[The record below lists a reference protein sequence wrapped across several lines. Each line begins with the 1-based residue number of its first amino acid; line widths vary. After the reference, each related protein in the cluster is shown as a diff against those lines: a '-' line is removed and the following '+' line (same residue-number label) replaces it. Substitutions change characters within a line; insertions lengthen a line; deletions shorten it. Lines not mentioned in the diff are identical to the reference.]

1 MNQALGAGLAVGL
14 VSLLAIG
21 GPLLGISPAW
31 IALLAALALGALTF
45 DAARFGGR
53 GGHLLAEALP
63 GGEARL
69 RRIAIHEAG
78 HVLVATEEAMPI
90 GRVRV
95 GTLACLRAGLNTNGS
110 TELEPPAHAKL
121 PEAELRRWSRV
132 LQAGMAAE
140 QLIYGESLGG
150 ADDRAL
156 LGRLWGLSGFDVAM
170 AQREQ
175 RRARREVDQL
185 LKQRQAAL
193 ESEAERL
200 LSQTPR
206 LFSGNPPLP

>member
-90 GRVRV
+90 GQVRV
-95 GTLACLRAGLNTNGS
+95 GTL
-110 TELEPPAHAKL
+110 
-121 PEAELRRWSRV
+121 
-132 LQAGMAAE
+132 
-140 QLIYGESLGG
+140 
-150 ADDRAL
+150 
-156 LGRLWGLSGFDVAM
+156 
-170 AQREQ
+170 
-175 RRARREVDQL
+175 
-185 LKQRQAAL
+185 
-193 ESEAERL
+193 
-200 LSQTPR
+200 
-206 LFSGNPPLP
+206 

>member
-1 MNQALGAGLAVGL
+1 VGL

-90 GRVRV
+90 GQVRV

-140 QLIYGESLGG
+140 QLVYGESLGG

>member
-90 GRVRV
+90 GQVRV

-140 QLIYGESLGG
+140 QLVYGESLGG

-206 LFSGNPPLP
+206 LFSGNPSLP

>member
-1 MNQALGAGLAVGL
+1 LNQALGAGLAVGL

-90 GRVRV
+90 GQVRV

-140 QLIYGESLGG
+140 QLVYGESLGG

>member
-1 MNQALGAGLAVGL
+1 MAVGL

-90 GRVRV
+90 GQVRV

-140 QLIYGESLGG
+140 QLVYGESLGG